1 MLSQNALIVS
11 VKCGTIYILSWH
23 KVLFDIDGFLH
34 IFYGAIRQ
42 LLKKIILNRERVAS
56 SDSERARAKGINTVL
71 GPNLHR

>member
-34 IFYGAIRQ
+34 IFMVQAQ

-56 SDSERARAKGINTVL
+56 SDSERAAKSI
-71 GPNLHR
+71 RFWDQIYR